1 MTRIE
6 MPNLNPN
13 PNLDIGFTYSSI
25 NNYYNNKITV
35 EKPKLPT
42 TIFHTIDDLG
52 RHLKEGH
59 NISFPKNFTWAKD
72 ASTSIW
78 IFREYAFCTAMLQVP
93 HQLKNQVERKAPE
106 DLDIK
111 ENTYTVIGSQMISSD
126 IDVTMQG
133 PHAVTLIAV
142 IEDMFEHLENKYDIP
157 FSKMELQFY
166 GDFRIL
172 SKLYVNVGKFTD
184 EQRRTMLRYAYI
196 SYFRSV
202 KKPCP
207 VSPLARRLGL
217 LFLKKIPNNQ
227 TSLKHIIEEATAE
240 WSEQKQPNREQFY
253 LEQQKAEL
261 EATLLHNK
269 KANATFLANDIF
281 FSLARANIH
290 RDESYVLP
298 STAVHVVEMEQVE
311 GDKSEPCAIDKKWFT
326 DNACIGVDTFAYIAS
341 AIEQCGYLE
350 HYHPAKIQCNKKG
363 VKYFGRLV
371 RGLLHANVV
380 DNTFIPIYKNLNEY
394 RKSEN
399 TVCPYNIH
407 SMVEKIL
414 KKVKPNK
421 TRKLKR
427 T

>member
-1 MTRIE
+1 MV
-6 MPNLNPN
+6 NPN
-13 PNLDIGFTYSSI
+13 PNLDIEFTYSSI

-35 EKPKLPT
+35 EKPKLPST
-42 TIFHTIDDLG
+42 VFHTTEDLG
-52 RHLKEGH
+52 AHLKAVKDER
-59 NISFPKNFTWAKD
+59 NISFPKNFTWAKG
-72 ASTSIW
+72 ANEQNW
-78 IFREYAFCTAMLQVP
+78 IFREYAFCTVMLHVP
-93 HQLKNQVERKAPE
+93 HQLKNQVERNVPE

-111 ENTYTVIGSQMISSD
+111 KNTYTVIGSQMISSD

-142 IEDMFEHLENKYDIP
+142 IEDMFEHLDKYDIP
-157 FSKMELQFY
+157 FSKLDIQFY

-202 KKPCP
+202 KKPSP

-281 FSLARANIH
+281 FSLCRANIH
-290 RDESYVLP
+290 RAESYVLP
-298 STAVHVVEMEQVE
+298 STAVHVVEMEQV
-311 GDKSEPCAIDKKWFT
+311 GFDKSEPCAIDKKWFT

-350 HYHPAKIQCNKKG
+350 HYHPAKTACNKKG

-380 DNTFIPIYKNLNEY
+380 DNSFIPIYENLNEY
-394 RKSEN
+394 RKSEDA
-399 TVCPYNIH
+399 VCPYNIH
-407 SMVEKIL
+407 SIVEKIL
-414 KKVKPNK
+414 KKIRPNK